1 MIRGLF
7 LRPPSENSKEVGATE
22 IRGAG
27 SAGAESSRADGLPT
41 KVPSSG
47 HIVYEG
53 NGASSQHYS
62 TEFEARG
69 IRGFHSSS
77 GSGART
83 HIALQPVDERN
94 GSKLIINGFAH
105 KRARLLGFYAR
116 HKIDDTWIW
125 LTEDFSWQEGA
136 AGRAKLLVQ
145 PDQDVSEIGSVTG
158 SNIVLE
164 AQWLYPNGES
174 ANCGSLMFTNKLMA
188 HALGGLNEASYHNT
202 LAAFE
207 HSLEAG
213 HTYFEVDLSY
223 TADERLV
230 VSSPR
235 IRTGDHNKP
244 EKISDMAYE
253 RVMSLTSHGE
263 PIMDARDLYE
273 LLSEHPQ
280 YCFEIDFHF
289 VVGENAKKRIKSLLE
304 DFNHDDETLSRL
316 LIQVHTPEMHR
327 DIDSVYRFEHYQ
339 YLVGMKM
346 DRLNEAITYS
356 LDVGICALALRWSL
370 ATASV
375 VEQIKAA
382 GLYILSYTA
391 EYDPSLADALLR
403 SGIDTVCTDHV
414 TPRMLMGAEGRMGQK
429 QFFVFYHSGDKDA
442 VSRYSVDSDQLRLLR
457 VKSGAL
463 EIRDSEFWIN
473 DGTQRLLPQ
482 QFTLQRRQFAG
493 WKMRMKIDGK
503 THWYCSDGTFR
514 TKKEALAAPPT
525 ERHLFHDQDIVPVIS
540 TVEGAKVVMV
550 AQWVPTKRFARI
562 LEKWLPK
569 RQ

>member
-1 MIRGLF
+1 M
-7 LRPPSENSKEVGATE
+7 RPLSENSGAEGATG
-22 IRGAG
+22 IQAQG
-27 SAGAESSRADGLPT
+27 SARADSSREDGLPT
-41 KVPSSG
+41 KLPSSG
-47 HIVYEG
+47 HIIYEG

-62 TEFEARG
+62 AEFEARD
-69 IRGFHSSS
+69 IRGFQSSS

-83 HIALQPVDERN
+83 HIALQPVDKQNR
-94 GSKLIINGFAH
+94 SKLIINGFAH
-105 KRARLLGFYAR
+105 NRARFLGFYAR
-116 HKIDDTWIW
+116 QRMEDTWIW
-125 LTEDFSWQEGA
+125 LTEDFSWQKGSA
-136 AGRAKLLVQ
+136 DIAKLLVQ
-145 PDQDVSEIGSVTG
+145 PGQDVSEVGSVAGT
-158 SNIVLE
+158 NIVLE
-164 AQWLYPNGES
+164 AQWAYPNGES

-188 HALGGLNEASYHNT
+188 HALGGLNETSYHNT
-202 LAAFE
+202 RAAFE
-207 HSLEAG
+207 YSLETG

-230 VSSPR
+230 ASSPR
-235 IRTGDHNKP
+235 IRTGDRN
-244 EKISDMAYE
+244 ERELISDMTYE

-263 PIMDARDLYE
+263 PIMDARELYQ

-280 YCFEIDFHF
+280 YCFELDFHF
-289 VVGENAKKRIKSLLE
+289 IVGEDAKKRIRSLLE
-304 DFNHDDETLSRL
+304 DFNHDEEALSRL

-327 DIDSVYRFEHYQ
+327 DVDSVYHFEHYQ
-339 YLVGMKM
+339 YLIGMKM
-346 DRLNEAITYS
+346 ERLNDAITYS

-375 VEQIKAA
+375 VERIKAA

-414 TPRMLMGAEGRMGQK
+414 TPGMLEAAEGLMGQK
-429 QFFVFYHSGDKDA
+429 QFFVFYHSGDKGA
-442 VSRYSVDSDQLRLLR
+442 VSRYSFDSNQLRLLR

-463 EIRDSEFWIN
+463 EVRDSELWKN
-473 DGTQRLLPQ
+473 DGTQRMLPQ
-482 QFTLQRRQFAG
+482 RFTLKRRQFAG
-493 WKMRMKIDGK
+493 WRMRMKIDAK

-514 TKKEALAAPPT
+514 TKKEALVAPPT

-540 TVEGAKVVMV
+540 TLEGAKVVMV
-550 AQWVPTKRFARI
+550 AQWLPTKRFARI